1 MRRFIAPA
9 LALVLGM
16 SAVVAADPAPKL
28 PDPKDPTSAI
38 MTPVALLRSN
48 DFKGFYELM
57 PAEDQA
63 KAQAEWDKA
72 RTETAAGK
80 ASEGKDSEG
89 KMAEFNA
96 FMAKCLAPDAVD
108 QLMLEAEPKLV
119 DMKPDEV
126 SQGLQM
132 MGAMLPMMAMQG
144 QGGKKAD
151 PEQQQLMG
159 AVGGMMMDASQW
171 VLTAGIDDPKKLRSA
186 IEKLVAGAK
195 ALGVKDSKDLQA
207 LPLDEFLG
215 RLGPVVKEMKAALA
229 IYDLQLDPLL
239 DSVKATAKG
248 EGNERSLAVSFK
260 AFGKPYAL
268 PVKVELKDGHWMV
281 SPKNA
286 KGLPGGNPM
295 GGDAGGENPA
305 MPMDPK

>member
-1 MRRFIAPA
+1 MRRLIAPA

-16 SAVVAADPAPKL
+16 SSLVAVDPAVKL

-38 MTPVALLRSN
+38 MTPVTLLRSN
-48 DFKGFYELM
+48 DFKGFYALM

-63 KAQAEWDKA
+63 KAKAEWDKA
-72 RTETAAGK
+72 RTETAAGQE
-80 ASEGKDSEG
+80 SEGQ
-89 KMAEFNA
+89 MAEFNA
-96 FMAKCLAPDAVD
+96 FLAKCLAPDAVD
-108 QLMLEAEPKLV
+108 QLMKEAEPKLA
-119 DMKPDEV
+119 DMKPEEV

-171 VLTAGIDDPKKLRSA
+171 VLTSGIDDPKKLRSA

-195 ALGVKDSKDLQA
+195 ALGVKDSKDLQG
-207 LPLDEFLG
+207 LSLDEFLG

-229 IYDLQLDPLL
+229 VYDLQLDPLL

-248 EGNERSLAVSFK
+248 NGNERSLAVSFT

-281 SPKNA
+281 SPKNT
-286 KGLPGGNPM
+286 KGLPGGNSM
-295 GGDAGGENPA
+295 GGDLGDENPG